1 MARKRKVVTPEVA
14 PAVEQEVAQK
24 VEEQVVVV
32 AKPTNTSYKCLECGN
47 VNEERSCKKCG
58 GSILRKV

>member
-14 PAVEQEVAQK
+14 PAVE
-24 VEEQVVVV
+24 EQVVE
-32 AKPTNTSYKCLECGN
+32 NTALPPKNNYKCLECGN